1 MEDFEITIT
10 GLSELQAKL
19 EELGTV
25 DAKAIVRDGLNQGGE
40 ALRSGMMIEGS
51 TNKGEIGQALRQK
64 DHWSKSIRMGDELSG
79 TARVGPKGSLP
90 DLHVARGGG
99 MQPKGNIYRRSLNY
113 IVRLLEF
120 GGRNPA
126 GNLGPRTMPVTRGFE
141 VYKSAALERVITVIK
156 DRLKL

>member
-1 MEDFEITIT
+1 MDDITVEIT

-19 EELGTV
+19 EEMATT
-25 DAKAIVRDGLNQGGE
+25 DARHIVKEGLSQGGE
-40 ALRSGMMIEGS
+40 ALRMGMMVEGS

-64 DHWSKSIRMGDELSG
+64 DHWSKSIKLGEELSG

-99 MQPKGNIYRRSLNY
+99 MQPKGRIYRRSLNY

-120 GGRNPA
+120 GGRDPA

-141 VYKSAALERVITVIK
+141 TYKSAALERVIAVIK